1 MLPPNVR
8 DVLRRAAEAERS
20 FQAQTS
26 QESWLAYP
34 LSSAASEAQA
44 EDEGLFLVTDAGS
57 RSGYW
62 GVAYEGPLC
71 PTPYSID
78 LRPFGGS
85 GHERFPSAQAAALA
99 LQRQLRDMRRRA
111 PAAPPLS
118 SPSSER
124 GEAGVALYPKPRGRV
139 PKSKA
144 SGLEMA
150 WCGRTGA
157 WMEPRAGHAVDTP
170 SADAEEEEAEAA
182 ADEVEEVS
190 DGSSLHTYDGPAS
203 TESDDESQPPP
214 PPPPPPPAAAGRVYL
229 CRLCGVPKRGHKCAP
244 AGAAEPAGQEE
255 ERSRPPPRLKAS
267 FLAGYHSEGKLLKGM
282 SLY

>member
-1 MLPPNVR
+1 MDWCPVRGVWVDAVRGPEPPAGVPPNR
-8 DVLRRAAEAERS
+8 KDAVLEVGEGEDDDEDNDDEVPEMEVEAE
-20 FQAQTS
+20 
-26 QESWLAYP
+26 ESAP
-34 LSSAASEAQA
+34 GTARGNAREVIDVDKEEDGDDEEGKEEDGDDD
-44 EDEGLFLVTDAGS
+44 EDEDGDDDE
-57 RSGYW
+57 
-62 GVAYEGPLC
+62 EG
-71 PTPYSID
+71 
-78 LRPFGGS
+78 
-85 GHERFPSAQAAALA
+85 EN
-99 LQRQLRDMRRRA
+99 
-111 PAAPPLS
+111 PP
-118 SPSSER
+118 P
-124 GEAGVALYPKPRGRV
+124 ALYPKPRGRV

-214 PPPPPPPAAAGRVYL
+214 PPPPPPPPAAGRVYL